1 MATHAYESD
10 AARGT
15 KEVDYAALAA
25 EHVPPCISIYVSNV
39 SGAES
44 TKQQRLR
51 IRNLLEGA
59 GPFLKNFSVS
69 VEEAE
74 KLATANWEAVE
85 RSRPPHGEAAGLA
98 LFASRGFFGY
108 SHLTEPVA
116 DRVAVGSEFL
126 VRPLLPLI
134 PLHDRFYI
142 LTLSQ
147 KHAKLYEG
155 SRRGIQ
161 ERTLWDT
168 PESLRED
175 FERYSFEFERQY
187 EMHTATSAQSVF
199 LEGAQ
204 KGAVF
209 HGRSLRHKDRI
220 AHYFHDVDKGVVN
233 ALKGQEGPLILAAVD
248 YFVPIYRTENKYSHL
263 LDHAI
268 LGSPDRLTPKELYAA
283 GWKIFEEELA
293 KAADSAFAVYTQHS
307 NTPLTSSNL
316 RETLSAAQRGL
327 VRFLFIPPAGE
338 RWGSLAAPDTVHL
351 HSAQEAGDAELL
363 NLAAILTLRHGG
375 HVYVVP
381 QNQLR
386 EGADIAA
393 VFRYPLGS
401 QVASAD

>member
-1 MATHAYESD
+1 MTTNTYATD
-10 AARGT
+10 AKAGA
-15 KEVDYAALAA
+15 KEANYAALAG

-44 TKQQRLR
+44 AKQQRTR

-59 GPFLKNFSVS
+59 APALKNFLLSVK
-69 VEEAE
+69 EAE
-74 KLATANWEAVE
+74 TLATANWEALE
-85 RSRPPHGEAAGLA
+85 QSQPPHGEARGFA
-98 LFASRGFFGY
+98 LFASKDFFGY
-108 SHLTEPVA
+108 SHLAEPVA
-116 DRVAVGSEFL
+116 DRVLVGNEFL

-134 PLHDRFYI
+134 PHQDRFYI

-175 FERYSFEFERQY
+175 FEGYSFGFERQY
-187 EMHTATSAQSVF
+187 EMHTAAPAQSVL

-233 ALKGQEGPLILAAVD
+233 ALKEQEGPLILAAVD
-248 YFVPIYRTENKYSHL
+248 YLIPIYRTENKYPHL

-268 LGSPDRLTPKELYAA
+268 IGSPDRLTAKELYAA

-293 KAADSAFAVYTQHS
+293 KAAEGAFAVYTQHM
-307 NTPLTSSNL
+307 NTALTSSNL
-316 RETLSAAQRGL
+316 RETLTAAQRGL
-327 VRFLFIPPAGE
+327 VRFLFIPSAGE
-338 RWGSLAAPDTVHL
+338 RWGSLVPPDTVHL
-351 HSAQEAGDAELL
+351 HATQEPGDADLL
-363 NLAAILTLRHGG
+363 NLAAVLTLRHGG
-375 HVYVVP
+375 LVYVVP
-381 QNQLR
+381 QSQLR
-386 EGADIAA
+386 EGADLAA
-393 VFRYPLGS
+393 VFRYALGS
-401 QVASAD
+401 QVAGAD

>member
-15 KEVDYAALAA
+15 KEADYAALAA
-25 EHVPPCISIYVSNV
+25 EHVPPCISIYLSYV

-44 TKQQRLR
+44 AKQQRMR
-51 IRNLLEGA
+51 IRNLLQGA
-59 GPFLKNFSVS
+59 APALKNFSVS

-74 KLATANWEAVE
+74 TLATANWSAVE
-85 RSRPPHGEAAGLA
+85 QSQPPHGEARGLA
-98 LFASRGFFGY
+98 VFAGKGFFGF

-116 DRVAVGSEFL
+116 ERVAVGNEFL
-126 VRPLLPLI
+126 VRPLLPII
-134 PLHDRFYI
+134 PQRDRFYI
-142 LTLSQ
+142 LALSQ

-175 FERYSFEFERQY
+175 FEGYSFSFERQY
-187 EMHTATSAQSVF
+187 QMHTAASPES
-199 LEGAQ
+199 LQ

-220 AHYFHDVDKGVVN
+220 AHYFHDVDKGVVS
-233 ALKGQEGPLILAAVD
+233 ALKDQEGPLILAAVD
-248 YFVPIYRTENKYSHL
+248 YFVPIYKTENKYPHL

-268 LGSPDRLTPKELYAA
+268 VGSPDRLTPKELYAA

-293 KAADSAFAVYTQHS
+293 NAADRAFAVYTQHA

-327 VRFLFIPPAGE
+327 IRFLFIPPAGE
-338 RWGSLAAPDTVHL
+338 QWGSLVAPQTVHL

-381 QNQLR
+381 QSQLR

-401 QVASAD
+401 QVAGAD